1 MHLWSNHKPW
11 QKQIQQEKDSFH
23 QLIGLTFK
31 EDTSKVL
38 HFEHS
43 FVWC

>member
-11 QKQIQQEKDSFH
+11 QRHIQQEKDAFH
-23 QLIGLTFK
+23 QLIGLTFN
-31 EDTSKVL
+31 EDISEVL

-43 FVWC
+43 FVGR